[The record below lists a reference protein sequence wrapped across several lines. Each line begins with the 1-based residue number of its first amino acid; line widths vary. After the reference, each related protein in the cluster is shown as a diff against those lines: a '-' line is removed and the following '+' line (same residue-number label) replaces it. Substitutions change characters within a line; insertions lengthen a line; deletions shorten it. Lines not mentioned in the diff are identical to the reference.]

1 MKRMGYLAACITVM
15 VMLAACGGGKVDESQ
30 LPTRIPTLG
39 AEAFAVIPATATPE
53 PAVTAVETP
62 TEAATPAAVSVMVT
76 QVMVTQTA
84 ESATGTT
91 PAATTPATASITATV
106 ETPVAQTPT
115 SSSVTATVIGTAEL
129 TATPAS
135 ALPTV
140 TPMATSATT
149 ATIEATVPTTVTAAE
164 TNTPQTSIT
173 ETVTSTPAITQT
185 TTPTATAEMSQ
196 TPQITATEAT
206 QTVTTT
212 AAPTATA
219 SSSVTTTMEATPTTS
234 APAASAAEQANP
246 ELAGLPEEIA
256 KAMPNADPKHGQQ
269 LTVSNA
275 CIGCHSLDP
284 NQKMVGPTWYNLVET
299 AAKRVPGESAGLY
312 LYNSIVKPNAFVVPG
327 YAPNIMLQTFGQS
340 LTAQDKADL
349 IAYLLTLHGQK

>member
-39 AEAFAVIPATATPE
+39 AEAFAVTPATATPE

-62 TEAATPAAVSVMVT
+62 TEAATSAAVSQVHKCNANSRTAIRATVT
-76 QVMVTQTA
+76 ASTTPRREQHQSQRRLETRWP
-84 ESATGTT
+84 SATISGTGERHRHSR
-91 PAATTPATASITATV
+91 TTS
-106 ETPVAQTPT
+106 
-115 SSSVTATVIGTAEL
+115 
-129 TATPAS
+129 TPAS

-149 ATIEATVPTTVTAAE
+149 TTIEATVPATVTAAE

-234 APAASAAEQANP
+234 APAASAAEQADP